1 MMNQSVRSFLRQ
13 GLTKLLPC
21 LMVLTGCEPENL
33 PDNPAP
39 EIVLNEAQDIT
50 RNSARLSGSVTLLS
64 EQSYTDRCLFRYGT
78 TRESLERTEEPT
90 PAEEQDQVSS
100 TLEGLKPG
108 TTYYFCLE
116 AGNERY
122 RRQSVVRSFTTLPND
137 PPRIGSITFW
147 GQGPISIL
155 LQCSLTDDGGD
166 PVTAV
171 GFRYTAKGGEPQEA
185 KAELTEDRQWQLRLS
200 PLEMNRDYTVEA
212 FAENCN
218 GRTYSEPYA
227 FKTSDAV
234 MLVKPGTLP
243 AVIGEED
250 IDRFTELSIL
260 SPMNGT
266 DFRFLRKMCGKDHL
280 GKPTRGK
287 LQRINL
293 TNSEI
298 VEGGLAYDES
308 HFTERHV
315 VGQGMFA
322 NLPQLQEI
330 NLPEKTRL
338 IGQDAF
344 RNCSSLTRISIPA
357 ATEQLIPS
365 RGCSSLQRVDITPG
379 NKQYQSVDG
388 VVYNGSGEALVWWP
402 EGLKRETI
410 TFSPTLKA
418 IEERALQQCR
428 VRHIVLPNSLERIG
442 NLAFYGSEMESVKL
456 PDHLETLA
464 PGVFQSCKNLK
475 EMTLGSNCK
484 LLSEFCL
491 DGCELQHLYVN
502 AEIPPACEPKAFG
515 DESNLFA
522 TCIVHVPAQ
531 RLTAYRSHAFWKQ
544 FQFIQ
549 EK

>member
-21 LMVLTGCEPENL
+21 LMVLTGCESENL

-90 PAEEQDQVSS
+90 PAEEQEQVSS

-322 NLPQLQEI
+322 DLPQLQEI

-365 RGCSSLQRVDITPG
+365 RGCSSLQQVDITPG

-491 DGCELQHLYVN
+491 NGCELQHLYVN

-515 DESNLFA
+515 DESKLFA

>member
-13 GLTKLLPC
+13 GLTKLLPF

-90 PAEEQDQVSS
+90 PAEEQEQVSS

-108 TTYYFCLE
+108 TTCYFCLE

-322 NLPQLQEI
+322 DLPQLQEI

-502 AEIPPACEPKAFG
+502 AKIPPACEPKAFG
-515 DESNLFA
+515 DESKLFA

-549 EK
+549 GK

>member
-21 LMVLTGCEPENL
+21 LMVLTGCESENL

-50 RNSARLSGSVTLLS
+50 RNSARLSDSVTLLS

-90 PAEEQDQVSS
+90 PAEEQEQVSS

-357 ATEQLIPS
+357 AIEQLIPS

-491 DGCELQHLYVN
+491 DDCELQHLYVN

-515 DESNLFA
+515 DESKLFA

-549 EK
+549 GK

>member
-21 LMVLTGCEPENL
+21 LMVLTGCESENL

-90 PAEEQDQVSS
+90 PAEEQEQVSS

-116 AGNERY
+116 AGNERH

-137 PPRIGSITFW
+137 PPRIGTITFW

-280 GKPTRGK
+280 GKPTSGK
-287 LQRINL
+287 LQQINL

-365 RGCSSLQRVDITPG
+365 RGCSGLQRVDITPG

-515 DESNLFA
+515 DESKFFA

>member
-1 MMNQSVRSFLRQ
+1 
-13 GLTKLLPC
+13 
-21 LMVLTGCEPENL
+21 MVLTGCESENL

-90 PAEEQDQVSS
+90 PAEEQEQVSS

-322 NLPQLQEI
+322 DLPQLQEI

-515 DESNLFA
+515 DESKLFA

>member
-21 LMVLTGCEPENL
+21 LMVLTGCESENL

-39 EIVLNEAQDIT
+39 EIVLNEAQNIT

-90 PAEEQDQVSS
+90 PAEEQEQVSS

-234 MLVKPGTLP
+234 MLVKPGTLS

-357 ATEQLIPS
+357 AIEQLIPS

>member
-1 MMNQSVRSFLRQ
+1 M
-13 GLTKLLPC
+13 
-21 LMVLTGCEPENL
+21 
-33 PDNPAP
+33 
-39 EIVLNEAQDIT
+39 
-50 RNSARLSGSVTLLS
+50 
-64 EQSYTDRCLFRYGT
+64 
-78 TRESLERTEEPT
+78 
-90 PAEEQDQVSS
+90 
-100 TLEGLKPG
+100 
-108 TTYYFCLE
+108 
-116 AGNERY
+116 
-122 RRQSVVRSFTTLPND
+122 
-137 PPRIGSITFW
+137 
-147 GQGPISIL
+147 
-155 LQCSLTDDGGD
+155 
-166 PVTAV
+166 TAV

-515 DESNLFA
+515 DESKFFA

>member
-21 LMVLTGCEPENL
+21 LMVLTGCESENL

-90 PAEEQDQVSS
+90 PAEEQEQVSS

-357 ATEQLIPS
+357 VTEQLIPS

-515 DESNLFA
+515 DESKLFA

>member
-90 PAEEQDQVSS
+90 PAEEQEQVSS

-357 ATEQLIPS
+357 AIEQLIPS

-515 DESNLFA
+515 DESKLFA

>member
-21 LMVLTGCEPENL
+21 LMVLTGCESENL

-90 PAEEQDQVSS
+90 PAEEQEQVSS

-137 PPRIGSITFW
+137 PPRIGTITFW

-330 NLPEKTRL
+330 NLPEKNRL

-388 VVYNGSGEALVWWP
+388 VVYNDSGEALVWWP

-515 DESNLFA
+515 DESKLFA

>member
-21 LMVLTGCEPENL
+21 LMVLTGCESENL

-90 PAEEQDQVSS
+90 PAEEQEQVSS

-322 NLPQLQEI
+322 DLPQLQEI

-456 PDHLETLA
+456 PDDLETLA
-464 PGVFQSCKNLK
+464 PGVLQSCKNLK

-515 DESNLFA
+515 DESKFFA

>member
-21 LMVLTGCEPENL
+21 LMVLTGCESENL

-39 EIVLNEAQDIT
+39 EIVLNEAQNIT

-90 PAEEQDQVSS
+90 PAEEQEQVSS

-137 PPRIGSITFW
+137 PPRIGTITFW
-147 GQGPISIL
+147 GQGPVSIL

-171 GFRYTAKGGEPQEA
+171 GFRCTAKGGEPQEA

-234 MLVKPGTLP
+234 MLVKPGTLS

-515 DESNLFA
+515 DESKLFA

>member
-13 GLTKLLPC
+13 GLTKLLPF

-90 PAEEQDQVSS
+90 PAEEQEQVSS

-171 GFRYTAKGGEPQEA
+171 GFRYTMKGGEPQEA
-185 KAELTEDRQWQLRLS
+185 KAELTENRQWQLRLS

-322 NLPQLQEI
+322 DLPQLQEI

-357 ATEQLIPS
+357 VTEQLIPS

-491 DGCELQHLYVN
+491 DSCELQHLYVN

-515 DESNLFA
+515 DESKLFA

>member
-21 LMVLTGCEPENL
+21 LMVLTGCESENL

-39 EIVLNEAQDIT
+39 EIVLNEAQNIT

-90 PAEEQDQVSS
+90 PAEEQEQVSS

-234 MLVKPGTLP
+234 MLVKPGTLS

-357 ATEQLIPS
+357 VTEQLIPS

-515 DESNLFA
+515 DESKFFA

>member
-90 PAEEQDQVSS
+90 PAEEQEQVSS

-322 NLPQLQEI
+322 DLPQLQEI

-365 RGCSSLQRVDITPG
+365 RGCSSLQQVDITPG

-515 DESNLFA
+515 DESKLFA

>member
-39 EIVLNEAQDIT
+39 EIVLNEAQNIT

-90 PAEEQDQVSS
+90 PAEEQEQVSS

-137 PPRIGSITFW
+137 PPRIGTITFW

-515 DESNLFA
+515 DESKFFA

>member
-90 PAEEQDQVSS
+90 PAEEQEQVSS

-137 PPRIGSITFW
+137 PPRIGTITFW

-234 MLVKPGTLP
+234 VLVKPGTLP

-280 GKPTRGK
+280 DKPTRGK

-515 DESNLFA
+515 DESKFFA

>member
-21 LMVLTGCEPENL
+21 LMVLTGCESENL

-90 PAEEQDQVSS
+90 PAEKQEQVSS

-122 RRQSVVRSFTTLPND
+122 RRQSVVRNFTTLPND

-515 DESNLFA
+515 DESKFFA

>member
-21 LMVLTGCEPENL
+21 LMVLTGCESENL

-90 PAEEQDQVSS
+90 PAEEQKQVSS

-171 GFRYTAKGGEPQEA
+171 GFRCTAKGGEPQEA

-515 DESNLFA
+515 DESKFFA